1 MFAWRGLEAVVC
13 VLAVAASGWGQGV
26 ELAETVQ
33 AGDCFRIQ
41 LDMKLA
47 GEMRI
52 RKDGKPTPL
61 RQEATA
67 THQFA
72 EWVLAVGSTG
82 LAEKTARVYDT
93 ARAAITVGQDRSERT
108 LRPERRLLVSQRQKD
123 QSLVYSPAGPLLRS
137 ELEVC
142 EHFDTLTVT
151 GLLPGKAAAA
161 GDTWKVPS
169 NVAQALCSFE
179 GLTEQGLTGKLES
192 VTNQV
197 ATFSVS
203 GTASGIELGAVVKLT
218 VQAQGHFDLKNKRLV
233 DLEWKQKDDRGQ
245 GPASP
250 ASVVE
255 CTTVLRRQPVGRP
268 EALSD
273 VALVSVPG
281 DFTPPP
287 GLLQIE
293 YRDPKGRFSLL
304 HPREWLLTGQTNEHV
319 VWRLMDR
326 GDFIAQVTLTPWTP
340 AEKGKHLS
348 PDDFKAAMNDTSGWR
363 PERALEGG
371 EVKAEKGLWVYRYS
385 VLGELEGLSVLQNF
399 YLVAGP
405 GGEQIVLAFTMT
417 PKQAEKLGARDV
429 AFVAGL
435 EIPAGK

>member
-1 MFAWRGLEAVVC
+1 MFAWRGLGAVVG
-13 VLAVAASGWGQGV
+13 VLATAASGWGQGV
-26 ELAETVQ
+26 ELAEAVG
-33 AGDCFRIQ
+33 AGDCFLVQ
-41 LDMKLA
+41 LDMKLS

-52 RKDGKPTPL
+52 QKDGKLVPL
-61 RQEATA
+61 PQQATG
-67 THQFA
+67 THQFS
-72 EWVLAVGSTG
+72 ERVLAVGSTG
-82 LAEKTARVYDT
+82 LAEKTARVYDV
-93 ARAAITVGQDRSERT
+93 AQAAITVGPERSERT
-108 LRPERRLLVSQRQKD
+108 LRPQRRLIVSQRQKD
-123 QSLVYSPAGPLLRS
+123 QALVYSPAGPLLRP

-142 EHFDTLTVT
+142 EHFDTLTLA
-151 GLLPGKAAAA
+151 GLLPGKAAAV

-169 NVAQALCSFE
+169 SVAQALCSFE
-179 GLTEQGLTGKLES
+179 GLTEQSLTGKLES
-192 VTNQV
+192 VNDQV
-197 ATFSVS
+197 ATFSVA

-218 VQAQGHFDLKNKRLV
+218 VQATGRFDLKSKRLV
-233 DLEWKQKDDRGQ
+233 GLEWKQKDDRGQ

-268 EALSD
+268 ESLSD

-304 HPREWLLTGQTNEHV
+304 HSREWLLTGQTNEHV
-319 VWRLMDR
+319 VWRLMER

-348 PDDFKAAMNDTSGWR
+348 PDDFKAAMNDTSGWK

-371 EVKAEKGLWVYRYS
+371 EVQAEKGPWVYRYS

-399 YLVAGP
+399 FLVAGP
-405 GGEQIVLAFTMT
+405 GGEQVVLAFTMT
-417 PKQAEKLGARDV
+417 PKQADKLGARDV
-429 AFVAGL
+429 AFVTGL
-435 EIPAGK
+435 EVPAGK